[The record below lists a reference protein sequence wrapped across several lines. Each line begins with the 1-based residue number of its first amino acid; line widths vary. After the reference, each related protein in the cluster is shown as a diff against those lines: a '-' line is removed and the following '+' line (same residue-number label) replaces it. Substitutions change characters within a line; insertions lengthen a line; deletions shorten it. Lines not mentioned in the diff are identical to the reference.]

1 VKPAS
6 ITFKGLSSPIGEA
19 EGVAALAD
27 GLDALP
33 TRPWTMIA
41 KLALAYAIVSTAE
54 AEMLLRRITRRF

>member
-1 VKPAS
+1 
-6 ITFKGLSSPIGEA
+6 LSSPIGEA